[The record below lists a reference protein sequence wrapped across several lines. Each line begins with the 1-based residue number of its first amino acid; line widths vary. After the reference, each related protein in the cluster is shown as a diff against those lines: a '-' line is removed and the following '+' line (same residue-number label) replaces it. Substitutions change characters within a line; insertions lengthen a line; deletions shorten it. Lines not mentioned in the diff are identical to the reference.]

1 MSPVQRNSKVLPASL
16 VLSFLCGASAAAQQP
31 KVLAPHVPVA
41 PKLEKRFKW
50 NKPSVRQSAV
60 GGLWMTSANMKS
72 SLYLKNGLKTDPLT
86 VTPILYLS
94 NGVRYPLPAVTLEPS
109 GTAIVDINQG
119 LASQGIA
126 PYAQLSGYAE
136 IEYQWPWATALAT
149 IRNVD
154 QVNSLIFLYT
164 LQQPP
169 QDAPQA
175 VAAASTTP
183 TLHSFEGSWWKQE
196 KNVSGF
202 LALANVT
209 GQPITATVRLTDRA
223 DAHLASYQ
231 FAISPHGTKMLTL
244 TELLSTASDVGGV
257 YVTHDG
263 PDRALAINGGLVDQ
277 SVGYSAH
284 LWMFPS
290 PQPASTATAPA
301 EPQAPSEYSFAELG
315 LMSGAADP
323 MMAFPSG
330 TVFTPYSVVRN
341 ISDQPATV
349 TPSLWWMAGG
359 APKSAH
365 LPAITLPPHRTV
377 DLNAPAMLAAAGL
390 KDFNGSVNL
399 ILDTKGQDGAL
410 ALTGGSVDQKYTYV
424 FEVIPHGIGASSSK
438 SLCYWSTG
446 NGDDTMVTLWNPAD
460 EEQQLVFTLFYS
472 GGHYVLP
479 IPLGP
484 RETRTF
490 NISEVLHSA
499 IPDAEGNVVPAGIYE
514 GSAEIAGSLGEHQ
527 QILVSMD
534 GGVYNVRKAI
544 CGVTCISCNGVV
556 GSSIEVVPIVI
567 GAGASAQEIFY
578 EQWNTGAEI
587 NNNSNSSWG
596 TSSTSIATVNVGLVT
611 GVSPGSFTVGA
622 EDLYYEAAYIPS
634 FCTPAPVCPINVRVG
649 GSGGGNIVPT
659 VSFIGGNNFIFEGT
673 DPTVTV
679 WNQQQVQG
687 NPTGGTF
694 SWSATSTSSYNPQ
707 VLFNGSPSTYATS
720 SDIVTAT
727 VSGALSSS
735 LLDTTL
741 SVSYSVNGQSA
752 QSPATKAI
760 TVRQFEYLIQ
770 NGSIQNIF
778 LNGPTKYGITSTV
791 YYNVYTHPAE
801 QILSPGFS
809 NISVYEEVNVGQ
821 CNFLAT
827 ANSGTGGLNSNS
839 EIADDLSLTAPAPYL
854 PQLAAR

>member
-1 MSPVQRNSKVLPASL
+1 
-16 VLSFLCGASAAAQQP
+16 
-31 KVLAPHVPVA
+31 
-41 PKLEKRFKW
+41 LE
-50 NKPSVRQSAV
+50 N
-60 GGLWMTSANMKS
+60 
-72 SLYLKNGLKTDPLT
+72 
-86 VTPILYLS
+86 
-94 NGVRYPLPAVTLEPS
+94 
-109 GTAIVDINQG
+109 
-119 LASQGIA
+119 
-126 PYAQLSGYAE
+126 
-136 IEYQWPWATALAT
+136 
-149 IRNVD
+149 
-154 QVNSLIFLYT
+154 
-164 LQQPP
+164 
-169 QDAPQA
+169 
-175 VAAASTTP
+175 
-183 TLHSFEGSWWKQE
+183 
-196 KNVSGF
+196 
-202 LALANVT
+202 
-209 GQPITATVRLTDRA
+209 
-223 DAHLASYQ
+223 YQ
-231 FAISPHGTKMLTL
+231 FTISPHGTKLLTL
-244 TELLSTASDVGGV
+244 TELQSTASDVGGV

-290 PQPASTATAPA
+290 PQSASTATAPA
-301 EPQAPSEYSFAELG
+301 APQAPPEYSAAPQAPSEYSFAELG

-649 GSGGGNIVPT
+649 GSGGGSVTPTILLGGPNGTNITNNSSNPQNVVAGQQIILYGSYTLPSGASKPT
-659 VSFIGGNNFIFEGT
+659 
-673 DPTVTV
+673 
-679 WNQQQVQG
+679 Q
-687 NPTGGTF
+687 
-694 SWSATSTSSYNPQ
+694 SWTIPGTSS
-707 VLFNGSPSTYATS
+707 
-720 SDIVTAT
+720 
-727 VSGALSSS
+727 
-735 LLDTTL
+735 
-741 SVSYSVNGQSA
+741 
-752 QSPATKAI
+752 SPATAI
-760 TVRQFEYLIQ
+760 SNFTWAADSSSGGPVPLSTTQLGQREITYYWTVPTAANTPNTVTFTLKYLDNQ
-770 NGSIQNIF
+770 NNPQTATAQAFLTVAGVTSPLISTRPLGSIQ
-778 LNGPTKYGITSTV
+778 ITSGPAIEVGDPSTTPGV
-791 YYNVYTHPAE
+791 SFSKSAYTPLGYPGVFIWVQVITKSNVACV
-801 QILSPGFS
+801 SS
-809 NISVYEEVNVGQ
+809 
-821 CNFLAT
+821 
-827 ANSGTGGLNSNS
+827 SGTKNVVETPGLDNLFPYS
-839 EIADDLSLTAPAPYL
+839 TAPGTNDSPLQPLPSVDTQVTWNFVAQMYL
-854 PQLAAR
+854 MWRPGIANDIYVPMGSMQWQFFADGVQNTTTQTWSVASDSTLSTNLFTPGSAYPTWASNLHNTLTPCP